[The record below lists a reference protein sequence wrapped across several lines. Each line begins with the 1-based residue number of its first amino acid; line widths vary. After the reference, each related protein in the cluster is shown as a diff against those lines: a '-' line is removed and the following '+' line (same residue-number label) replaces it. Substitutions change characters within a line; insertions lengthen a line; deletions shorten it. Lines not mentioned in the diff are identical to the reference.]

1 MNDAVQPP
9 KVLIV
14 DDSRIVRAS
23 LMRHLKGRFE
33 VREEGD
39 GETGWQT
46 LVLDPTIQAVIS
58 DLSMPVLDGY
68 GLLERIR
75 QSKIGRIRRLPVIM
89 ISGEDDD
96 DACNRAR
103 AAGASD
109 FISKGVGTA
118 ELLTRLD
125 AQIRLATAEEA
136 LDAVRD
142 DAMKN
147 PLTGLFTRRYLE
159 SQADQACS
167 LAQRKGGEVSL
178 LMIGFDRLP
187 ALTEQYG
194 AAVVEQ
200 LVAQFGR
207 LLAGKIRREDS
218 LGHYG
223 SAQFAIVSPGTP
235 GASCRTFALR
245 LKEAVE
251 TAHVAFHGQ
260 RVDLSVSIGVANNN
274 DDQSTSANHLLIL
287 AGERM
292 GEAMAGGGNRVVGCE
307 AEGRRPDALT
317 VDRALALLEA
327 GRGDMVRGGSR
338 ELALRVLPL
347 LRFLN
352 YELQWQLPVE
362 DLERQLNQSHPRDSA
377 A

>member
-1 MNDAVQPP
+1 MNDAVAPP

-23 LMRHLKGRFE
+23 LIRHIKSRYE
-33 VREEGD
+33 VREEED
-39 GETGWQT
+39 GEAGWQT

-58 DLSMPVLDGY
+58 DLSMPVLDGF

-96 DACNRAR
+96 DACNRAQ
-103 AAGASD
+103 AGGASD

-125 AQIRLATAEEA
+125 AQIRLAQAEEA

-142 DAMKN
+142 DAVKN

-178 LMIGFDRLP
+178 LMIGFDRLA

-194 AAVVEQ
+194 ASVVEQ

-207 LLAGKIRREDS
+207 LLASKIRREDS
-218 LGHYG
+218 LGHFG
-223 SAQFAIVSPGTP
+223 TAQFAIVSPGTP
-235 GASCRTFALR
+235 GASCRSFALR

-260 RVDLSVSIGVANNN
+260 RVDLSVSIGIANNC
-274 DDQSTSANHLLIL
+274 DDRSAAANHLLAL

-292 GEAMAGGGNRVVGCE
+292 GEAIAAGGNRVVGCE
-307 AEGRRPDALT
+307 AEGRRPDAITLE
-317 VDRALALLEA
+317 RALALLEA
-327 GRGDMVRGGSR
+327 GRGDMVRGSSQDVAR
-338 ELALRVLPL
+338 RLLPL

-352 YELQWQLPVE
+352 YELQWQLPVDE
-362 DLERQLNQSHPRDSA
+362 LERQLNQHHPGQTG
-377 A
+377 